1 VTLEAPRVNRPKLPT
16 DLDLDPVFMRHE
28 ALRRA
33 WLADQVMSAVM
44 ADEPFH
50 YEGHTLTSGRAID
63 HARHLRESALV
74 HALLA
79 DAAPDSAAKLE
90 RERRF
95 SNLLL
100 VLAVGALVAAVY
112 MVTWS

>member
-79 DAAPDSAAKLE
+79 DAAPDGVKLE

-100 VLAVGALVAAVY
+100 VLLVGAVVTAALVLF
-112 MVTWS
+112 S